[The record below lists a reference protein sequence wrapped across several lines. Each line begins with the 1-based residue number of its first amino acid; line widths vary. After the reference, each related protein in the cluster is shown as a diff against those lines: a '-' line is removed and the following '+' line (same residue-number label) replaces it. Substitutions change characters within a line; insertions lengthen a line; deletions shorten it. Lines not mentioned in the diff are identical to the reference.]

1 MRAPYGWTKA
11 ARRGSAYYAQGGF
24 WIFKTGSQWELV
36 RRISFPSGWESFGKF
51 PTMSAAADYYNR
63 ATIHGGA
70 A

>member
-1 MRAPYGWTKA
+1 MTKMTKEEKQA
-11 ARRGSAYYAQGGF
+11 ARDHLRDITDA
-24 WIFKTGSQWELV
+24 
-36 RRISFPSGWESFGKF
+36 WESFGKF